1 MHTAISKPTPLTKR
15 GSSTSDEIGS
25 HIFSRFKELKA
36 KRAKIEAKWDTTY
49 SMYRAN
55 PDDMRAVAKAS
66 FSTGSKREW
75 KHRINTGKTFE
86 VVEVLVAY
94 FKGATFPSD
103 DWFNAEGL
111 EPNLADA
118 ARLVKHLA
126 KFKMEEA
133 LVRDK
138 YDEWLRNL
146 VIFGFSVFRV
156 GWTTDVEQKTYR
168 SFSEGGMSDDTRNV
182 ECSKLCL
189 ESVSP
194 YDVWFDGHDST
205 FCQLRLTK
213 SELAYQVEEGYYHL
227 DSELLDVY
235 PEGDDQKDKQPE
247 IIEFYGPVILGG
259 ARYQCVH
266 AVFFNNTLIRLADS
280 SYWCGSPYVSG
291 TMLPDKDSVYGMT
304 VLDPSAGA
312 LHILN
317 VLCNA
322 RLDNIAVSID
332 KMFTM
337 VEDGI
342 LRKED
347 VFTEPG
353 KVFTVAQHGSLQAI
367 DMGPPSFTLGYQE
380 AQVQESSVDR
390 NCSTGPL
397 IGGGQPRGGERV
409 TAQEIIA
416 VQESGGNRLAAVHA
430 HIEDSVTT
438 KLLGKVFSLM
448 QQYVLEPEIVKV
460 FMPDAD
466 TYAYFSLDPEY
477 LTFPFSFKPSGAAYV
492 VEKQRQIGDLMT
504 LFDIA
509 GRVPQLAER
518 IDFERVLLE
527 VLKQMRFTNPSH
539 YLKTPASVPAPG
551 PIAQP
556 EPTLDEM
563 GGAAIQRS
571 VTEDGGAALL
581 QGVGIDPSAIDP
593 AQLQQMSQQVLND
606 GTNTTTSLPIPG
618 AEGIGG
624 FSSGGAG
631 SFPPGG
637 AF

>member
-280 SYWCGSPYVSG
+280 SYWVYIVHLPLVMVGQILVVNETWPWFVKFGAVVGG
-291 TMLPDKDSVYGMT
+291 TM
-304 VLDPSAGA
+304 
-312 LHILN
+312 
-317 VLCNA
+317 
-322 RLDNIAVSID
+322 AVSLL
-332 KMFTM
+332 TYELL
-337 VEDGI
+337 V
-342 LRKED
+342 R
-347 VFTEPG
+347 
-353 KVFTVAQHGSLQAI
+353 H
-367 DMGPPSFTLGYQE
+367 SF
-380 AQVQESSVDR
+380 V
-390 NCSTGPL
+390 
-397 IGGGQPRGGERV
+397 GGWLNGRRIPWRRR
-409 TAQEIIA
+409 A
-416 VQESGGNRLAAVHA
+416 
-430 HIEDSVTT
+430 
-438 KLLGKVFSLM
+438 
-448 QQYVLEPEIVKV
+448 EPELS
-460 FMPDAD
+460 P
-466 TYAYFSLDPEY
+466 
-477 LTFPFSFKPSGAAYV
+477 
-492 VEKQRQIGDLMT
+492 
-504 LFDIA
+504 
-509 GRVPQLAER
+509 AE
-518 IDFERVLLE
+518 
-527 VLKQMRFTNPSH
+527 
-539 YLKTPASVPAPG
+539 
-551 PIAQP
+551 
-556 EPTLDEM
+556 
-563 GGAAIQRS
+563 
-571 VTEDGGAALL
+571 
-581 QGVGIDPSAIDP
+581 
-593 AQLQQMSQQVLND
+593 
-606 GTNTTTSLPIPG
+606 
-618 AEGIGG
+618 
-624 FSSGGAG
+624 
-631 SFPPGG
+631 
-637 AF
+637 